1 MTLLARNPT
10 SGRYTGMFV
19 GNDQGEWDFWPKILL
34 GRKQYGWTWEA
45 VLGMSSQNQGRN
57 LSVEGATEQHRGF
70 QRAFPQIVAAYPEL
84 VEFVIDFDGPK
95 MPVPVVLAKMTGQ
108 GQHVDWPL
116 VEFYHGTA
124 GAVAP
129 AILQDGLRPR
139 GAGRAVYGAG
149 VGAVEGRSDAVYLT
163 TQLGTAHFAAREAA
177 NALGGSPTV
186 LIIRG
191 LPGKNMAPDM
201 DSQEATAEASL
212 GRLGS
217 VAYVGIIPASHIR
230 RHSEYRDREWVES
243 RGGGKR
249 RHGKKRSVL
258 ALAKDVRRQLR

>member
-1 MTLLARNPT
+1 MIPLARKPT
-10 SGRYTGMFV
+10 TGRYTGMFV
-19 GNDQGEWDFWPKILL
+19 GNDQGEWDYWPKILL
-34 GRKQYGWTWEA
+34 GRRQYGWTWEA
-45 VLGMSSQNQGRN
+45 VLGMSIQNEGRN

-70 QRAFPQIVAAYPEL
+70 RRAFPQIAAAYPEL
-84 VEFVIDFDGPK
+84 LGFVIDFDGPK
-95 MPVPVVLAKMTGQ
+95 MPVPVVLAKMSGQ
-108 GQHVDWPL
+108 VQGVDWPL

-139 GAGRAVYGAG
+139 GAGRAVYGA
-149 VGAVEGRSDAVYLT
+149 AVSAAEGRHDAVYLT

-177 NALGGSPTV
+177 NTLGGVPTI

-217 VAYVGIIPASHIR
+217 VAYVGIIPPSHIR
-230 RHSEYRDREWVES
+230 RHSEYREREWVES

-249 RHGKKRSVL
+249 RHSKKRSIL
-258 ALAKDVRRQLR
+258 ALANDVRRNLR